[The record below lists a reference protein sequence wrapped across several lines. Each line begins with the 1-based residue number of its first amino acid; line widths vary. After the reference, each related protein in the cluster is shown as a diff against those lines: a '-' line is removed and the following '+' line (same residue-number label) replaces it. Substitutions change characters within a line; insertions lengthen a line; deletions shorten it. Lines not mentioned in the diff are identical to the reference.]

1 MGHLPLSG
9 VTDDIQP
16 TQGHGKWVKR
26 VLVSE
31 QGGGILGRETVH
43 LCPIRHSAQG
53 TVNNIGLQGWKEPLS
68 IT

>member
-1 MGHLPLSG
+1 MPVSG
-9 VTDDIQP
+9 IT

-31 QGGGILGRETVH
+31 QGGGILGRETV
-43 LCPIRHSAQG
+43 LVCPIRHSAQG
-53 TVNNIGLQGWKEPLS
+53 TVHNTVLQGWKKPLN